1 MAGSLRVLP
10 SDFIVTSLRQNLVKM
25 VGEHHY
31 AAFMTFDRTV
41 DLDAI
46 VAAKAFMS

>member
-25 VGEHHY
+25 VGEHQY
-31 AAFMTFDRTV
+31 AAFMTFNGTV
-41 DLDAI
+41 DLDAM
-46 VAAKAFMS
+46 VTAKAFIS